1 MADKKEPVKLTPQ
14 QQLKTDFVNLYLK
27 KKLGLTY
34 KFKSGVFTCP
44 VCKLDNPCAMFIEGS
59 LKLHCINPECK
70 YEANIL
76 EVVKLLENRLG
87 ESNDQ
92 IAKFLTDEYKISM
105 PTLNAEFFFNAY
117 EKFGFD
123 LVVIKPNDKVPF
135 NPDGGWQNEVHKD
148 KTEWMKWYKTGMNVG
163 IKTGKCSNIT
173 CVDFDDANIV
183 PDIFKN
189 FTTIVQTT
197 NKGFHYIFAYESEL
211 PNHNMRYNKDPEHKI
226 PVEILNDGKQFVA
239 NPSKVNG
246 VERTWNFKDYNFEI
260 PKMSEDIK
268 NWLKE
273 RIKDKA
279 VQPPAPDEIEKQ
291 IKQDIKDENLIN
303 TDELASPIEGSR
315 NSTLIK
321 LGGILRKKLNIDQTS
336 HVLRLFNRNFVKNPL
351 PEREIYAMLGSLD
364 KYIHIEEKD
373 LAMKIYDYL
382 KYAEE
387 ATSQDIVIALEEN
400 KVNTD
405 KAIAYLI
412 KERYIARRGRTF
424 HLLKKM
430 RWRSDDY
437 DLISGEVPFK
447 VPYFDDVCHTNW
459 GDMFILGGLPGTG
472 KTTISMNIL
481 KRLIEQKIKP
491 YYVCLETGSRF
502 TKTAASLGI
511 SPSDYYR
518 VVETDPSRILIE
530 PNSVTILDWLLIK
543 DKERTDSIMQHFSE
557 QLVQTN
563 SFLIILMQLKH
574 EPAGQ
579 WFAPNMIDQFPAFAA
594 RYLYENENS
603 REFGYWKIDKIRE
616 AKQQWGSERK
626 IPCRYLWDK
635 KILARTDEL
644 PDFKGDS
651 ASDIIEV

>member
-1 MADKKEPVKLTPQ
+1 MAKELPKLTPQ
-14 QQLKTDFVNLYLK
+14 QQLKTDFVNRYLK

-44 VCKLDNPCAMFIEGS
+44 KCKLENPSAMFIEGS
-59 LKLHCINPECK
+59 VKLHCINPECN
-70 YEANIL
+70 YEAHVL
-76 EVVKLLENRLG
+76 DVVKMIENKPDL
-87 ESNDQ
+87 SNELV
-92 IAKFLTDEYKISM
+92 AKFLKDDYGIVM
-105 PTLNAEFFFNAY
+105 PTLNAEFYFNAY

-123 LVVIKPNDKVPF
+123 LVCIIANDKKPF

-148 KTEWMKWYKTGMNVG
+148 KEEWLKWYKAGMNIG

-173 CVDFDDANIV
+173 CVDFDDENIV

-189 FTTIVQTT
+189 FTTIVQKTRR
-197 NKGFHYIFAYESEL
+197 GFHYIFEYESDL
-211 PNHNMRYNKDPEHKI
+211 PNHNMRHNKDPQFKI
-226 PVEILNDGKQFVA
+226 PVEILNDGKQFVCA
-239 NPSKVNG
+239 PSKVEGN
-246 VERTWNFKDYNFEI
+246 ERTWNFSDYNFVI
-260 PKMSEDIK
+260 PKMSDDIK
-268 NWLKE
+268 KWLLE
-273 RIKDKA
+273 RINDKNS
-279 VQPPAPDEIEKQ
+279 QPPEPSELEKQ
-291 IKQDIKDENLIN
+291 IKQDIKDEKLVNSG
-303 TDELASPIEGSR
+303 ELESPVEGSR

-321 LGGILRKKLNIDQTS
+321 FGGILRKQLNSTQVGY
-336 HVLRLFNRNFVKNPL
+336 VLRLFNKNFLKSPL

-400 KVNTD
+400 KVDVD

-412 KERYIARRGRTF
+412 RERYVARRGRTF
-424 HLLKKM
+424 HLLRKM
-430 RWRSDDY
+430 RWRNDDY
-437 DLISGEVPFK
+437 DVISGEVPFK

-481 KRLIEQKIKP
+481 KRLIEQGIKP

-502 TKTAASLGI
+502 TKTASSLGI

-518 VVETDPSRILIE
+518 VVETDPTRILIE

-594 RYLYENENS
+594 RYLYENPDS
-603 REFGYWKIDKIRE
+603 RETGYWQIDKIRE
-616 AKQQWGSERK
+616 PKQQNMNGRK
-626 IPCRYLWDK
+626 IPCRYLFKEK
-635 KILARTDEL
+635 KLMRIDEL
-644 PDFKGDS
+644 DEFKSTDS
-651 ASDIIEV
+651 QDIVEI